1 MEGFDVRPDRMLLAW
16 GLAGLLV
23 IILGS
28 APMAYRVD
36 GAAPSRESA
45 EMARMRQ
52 EAKSRRRRLIFNN
65 DGNDMSAGPHENPES
80 FLSERIVPALGTQVD
95 TVFYC
100 TGVSTLFDHDTNVA
114 ERSDDLQEQMNF
126 KNLRPI
132 NRHANMRMLRKA
144 GYDSLSLVTQR
155 VHEAGLEVFWTHRI
169 NDIHDSFT
177 DSVLCNWKRENPQ
190 YMMGTPEDIKRYE
203 VTDPRHMWSTL
214 DFEKPEVLDYLYRI
228 TEEVCRRYDVDGVEL
243 DYFRHPLFFR
253 PNLEY
258 KPATPAQVEIMTDFQ
273 RRMREM
279 AYREGSR
286 RGRPIL
292 VATHVPMS
300 RERCL
305 HVGIDLE
312 RWLRDDLVDILV
324 IGSGYQPLSMPSGDL
339 VEFGHVHDVP
349 VYPNI
354 SASGMRQWGKRIEP
368 WRAAASNVWRAGA
381 DGINL
386 FNWFP
391 ADSFEQATFSFPDQV
406 QGTDAEVG
414 KKHPILMTLGDPK
427 TLAGLDKVFGIDNVK
442 EDYGCLEQ
450 GVVQSQILPVA
461 LDSAGKPREVN
472 LPVGDDIAAAAANGN
487 LKSATLRVQF
497 VSRAP
502 GDKVELVLN
511 GEVVAPKSEVSED
524 GWVTYRPGQYRV
536 GDNALSFRVTAGDPA
551 RKKELS
557 VRSVE
562 LHVAYR

>member
-1 MEGFDVRPDRMLLAW
+1 MRPDRMLLAW
-16 GLAGLLV
+16 GFAGLLV
-23 IILGS
+23 IILGG
-28 APMAYRVD
+28 APMAYGVD

-52 EAKSRRRRLIFNN
+52 EAKWRQRRLIFNN
-65 DGNDMSAGPHENPES
+65 DGNDISSGPHENPER
-80 FLSERIVPALGTQVD
+80 FLSDRIVPALGTQVD

-100 TGVSTLFDHDTNVA
+100 TGVSTLFQHDTNVA
-114 ERSDDLQEQMNF
+114 ERFDDLQEQMNF
-126 KNLRPI
+126 KHLRPI

-144 GYDSLSLVTQR
+144 GCDALSLVTQR

-228 TEEVCRRYDVDGVEL
+228 TEEVCQRYDVDGVEL

-258 KPATPAQVEIMTDFQ
+258 KPATPAQVEIMTNFQ
-273 RRMREM
+273 RRLREM

-339 VEFGHVHDVP
+339 AEFGHVHDVP

-368 WRAAASNVWRAGA
+368 WRAAASNIWQAGA

-391 ADSFEQATFSFPDQV
+391 ADSFEQDTFSFPDQA
-406 QGTDAEVG
+406 QGTDAEVE

-427 TLAGLDKVFGIDNVK
+427 TLAGLDKVFGIDNAK

-497 VSRAP
+497 VSRVP
-502 GDKVELVLN
+502 GDNVELVFN

-536 GDNALSFRVTAGDPA
+536 GDNTLSFRVTAGDPA
-551 RKKELS
+551 REKELS